1 MQLFQYSGLLEMK
14 VQELRLD
21 TLHLQTAT
29 LCGVAATNFLDLM
42 ENFYRVDE
50 TLEEQALGDAASFSA
65 FVAAHKKEKEKDEA
79 SKSLSKSKQEVETE
93 EINAGEDDDESDEEP
108 KTLKQKKK
116 PTTKYPS
123 KCSLAEAHLFF
134 PTSDKTVHETG
145 VDSKLIGSRENL
157 PQYCGLYC
165 CLFKGCDYAAQ
176 TQGNTLSHIRSVHLR
191 HALGCRFCPEKSWW

>member
-1 MQLFQYSGLLEMK
+1 MK
-14 VQELRLD
+14 AQELRRD
-21 TLHLQTAT
+21 ALHLQTAA

-42 ENFYRVDE
+42 ENFYGVDK

-116 PTTKYPS
+116 TTSVTKYPS
-123 KCSLAEAHLFF
+123 KCSLAKAHLFF
-134 PTSDKTVHETG
+134 PTSDKTVHKTG
-145 VDSKLIGSRENL
+145 VDGKLDWIRGKPTTIPWSLLL
-157 PQYCGLYC
+157 PLQ
-165 CLFKGCDYAAQ
+165 
-176 TQGNTLSHIRSVHLR
+176 RM
-191 HALGCRFCPEKSWW
+191 